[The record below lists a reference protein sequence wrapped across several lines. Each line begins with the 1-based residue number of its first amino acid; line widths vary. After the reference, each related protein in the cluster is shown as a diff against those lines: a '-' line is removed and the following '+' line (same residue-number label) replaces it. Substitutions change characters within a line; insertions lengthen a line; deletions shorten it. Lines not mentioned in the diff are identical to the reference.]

1 MNKNLAI
8 RGHLKRGDEVIK
20 ILKMLGGKDVGYN
33 GIGSSY
39 YYYINDNNNIIGV
52 TGLHD
57 SRKFV
62 VYSLEE
68 FLEKFPYKVGDK
80 VIHDGEVLPIIGMK
94 WDFSRNIVIY
104 TMKYNYGEIDCYD
117 STWMRPYKEE
127 TIEVNK
133 EFKQKYCIKCGSQR
147 CSGEGE
153 WLEECEHYKNEQR
166 TMEEII
172 KIDIPKGYKFVG
184 VGGDNQ
190 QVVFTKIQPK
200 YPKTHLE
207 CCDVLGRTL
216 PINDDVEGYK
226 WELIMNFQRL
236 LVCRDAY
243 WKIAGEQMGLGKPWE
258 PDWKDSNFKYCL
270 KKIGDNIEK
279 SSEMTISCILAFP
292 TEEIRNIFY
301 NNFKNTIEQCK
312 ELL

>member
-52 TGLHD
+52 TGLQD

-80 VIHDGEVLPIIGMK
+80 VIHDGDVLPIIGMK

-127 TIEVNK
+127 PMYLNEKANKQAEEIKKLIEQAK
-133 EFKQKYCIKCGSQR
+133 EI
-147 CSGEGE
+147 
-153 WLEECEHYKNEQR
+153 
-166 TMEEII
+166 MEDII
-172 KIDIPKGYKFVG
+172 KIDIPKGYEFSG
-184 VGGDNQ
+184 FADDNQ

-270 KKIGDNIEK
+270 KKMGDNIEK